1 MFETFDWDEEIPKK
15 SEKNVISSLKRKI
28 EKSVSSPSL
37 TQNLI
42 DDTPEKVKK
51 AKTENILTKGI
62 KFASEQ
68 DFLGFLNSR
77 DKKSEKRKLK
87 KSESKSSLATPTSS
101 EQKPKTEQKFKVSK
115 LKELFKNEEKP
126 GKSEENVKNPHKVK
140 LQSAH
145 FRHLNEKLYTQSG
158 SNSLKM
164 FQKDPKAFEVY
175 HEGFMSQASKW
186 PVDPL
191 AKIITSIMKMSGTLE
206 IADFGCGE
214 ARLAKA
220 LQDSSTVHS
229 FDLVKV
235 NDLVTVCDFAHTPLE
250 NDSCDV
256 VVFCLSLM
264 GTNLKDF
271 VKEANRVLKV
281 GGVIKIA
288 EVVSRFKDLSLEDFI
303 QIMVKC
309 GFQLKWKDKSNDY
322 FYLMDFKKVK
332 EMKSKVSDF
341 SLKPCVYKKR

>member
-1 MFETFDWDEEIPKK
+1 MKTLH
-15 SEKNVISSLKRKI
+15 SSLKRKI
-28 EKSVSSPSL
+28 EKSISSPSL

-42 DDTPEKVKK
+42 EKSPENSSVKK
-51 AKTENILTKGI
+51 AKTDNILTKGI

-68 DFLGFLNSR
+68 EFIKFINAKDR
-77 DKKSEKRKLK
+77 KAEKRKLK
-87 KSESKSSLATPTSS
+87 KNSQNPETP
-101 EQKPKTEQKFKVSK
+101 KIPKGKFQVSK
-115 LKELFKNEEKP
+115 LKELFKNQDKPIEKP
-126 GKSEENVKNPHKVK
+126 SENPHKVK

-175 HEGFMSQASKW
+175 HEGFMAQASKW

-191 AKIITSIMKMSGTLE
+191 AKIITAIMKLSGTKT

-220 LQDSSTVHS
+220 LHADYTVHS

-235 NDLVTVCDFAHTPLE
+235 NDFVTVCDFAHTPLE
-250 NDSCDV
+250 NEACDV

-264 GTNLKDF
+264 GTNLRDF
-271 VKEANRVLKV
+271 VKEANRVLKN
-281 GGVIKIA
+281 G
-288 EVVSRFKDLSLEDFI
+288 
-303 QIMVKC
+303 
-309 GFQLKWKDKSNDY
+309 
-322 FYLMDFKKVK
+322 
-332 EMKSKVSDF
+332 
-341 SLKPCVYKKR
+341 

>member
-1 MFETFDWDEEIPKK
+1 MFDTVDWDEEVKLNHFSLLLNHFRTVKFDFQIPKK

-28 EKSVSSPSL
+28 EKSISSPSL

-42 DDTPEKVKK
+42 DDTPEKAKK

-87 KSESKSSLATPTSS
+87 KSESKSSLPTPKTS
-101 EQKPKTEQKFKVSK
+101 EQKPKSSEQKFKVSK
-115 LKELFKNEEKP
+115 LKELFKNQDKT
-126 GKSEENVKNPHKVK
+126 EENEAKNPHKVK

-235 NDLVTVCDFAHTPLE
+235 NDFVTVCDFAHTPLQ
-250 NDSCDV
+250 NDCCDV

-271 VKEANRVLKV
+271 VKEANRVLKI
-281 GGVIKIA
+281 G
-288 EVVSRFKDLSLEDFI
+288 
-303 QIMVKC
+303 
-309 GFQLKWKDKSNDY
+309 
-322 FYLMDFKKVK
+322 
-332 EMKSKVSDF
+332 
-341 SLKPCVYKKR
+341 